1 MSVILYRMRS
11 AIWNKIWSDLWTH
24 KVRTLLAVLSI
35 AAGVFALGAILGM
48 IDQLIPNLNRVHGSI
63 QPANIIMILQNR
75 INQDTADRFK
85 NIKGVT
91 DLEVLNE
98 LPIRYRLRPDQAW
111 QPGMLTM
118 RADYEEQKFNLLQLK
133 GGEWPQRNN
142 LGLDMRAFDHLG
154 LKFGDRVIFE
164 LDGSDRALTITGK
177 IRHHFITSPDF
188 GSDAHFFVEAKSLE
202 RFGIPEGEFNQLLV
216 RIEPYSEDFAHQVA
230 SEIKERLGKEG
241 VGVDITYYSQPDEH
255 WAKGFFD
262 GLNLILQLLAGV
274 SLFMSVVLVYN
285 TLSALINEQ
294 TNQIGI
300 MKAVGGRTQVIVKV
314 YLSGVLVYGLLAL
327 FVSLPLG
334 GWAAFN
340 AARYFLG
347 IFNINHHTFQFS
359 SQVMLTQVATA
370 VGVPLVAALLPVF
383 RGASL
388 SVREAIASYGLGGSF
403 GTNPL
408 DRLVERLGRRFLSA
422 PNAMALSNMFRR
434 KGRLGLTQLVLIT
447 AGTLFLIVMTLSNSI
462 TLTVN
467 NELGRR
473 GYQALL
479 IFEDNQR
486 INRIVRMAELLPGV
500 EKAEGRF
507 NQSVSLLKSGQRTK
521 EAGVGARLIGIPD
534 GSKMYRP
541 LIVAG
546 RWLQPGDNRVI
557 VLNAE
562 TAAENKIRLGEMV
575 TLDLGYLGDQ
585 QWQVVGLYRTLAVVP
600 VPDTIYAPQAAI
612 FSATPKYNTG
622 RELLVRTRS
631 QDAAS
636 TQATIIQLREMFE
649 QHHWEIDETQTIH
662 EDRRFFDNFF
672 AQYIPMLMAL
682 AVIMAIVGGIALM
695 GALFISVAERTKEI
709 GVLRAIGA
717 KTPVIMGMLILEG
730 VLQGGISWL
739 VAAPLSFVLGQPL
752 AVLMGKAMFDIAL
765 DYQYHLGAML
775 IWLVTVVVISIL
787 ASVLPARAATTIS
800 VRESLTYA

>member
-1 MSVILYRMRS
+1 MSVI
-11 AIWNKIWSDLWTH
+11 WNKVWADLWNH

-48 IDQLIPNLNRVHGSI
+48 IDQLIPNLNRVHASV

-91 DLEVLNE
+91 GLEVLNE

-118 RADYEEQKFNLLQLK
+118 RADYEDQKFNLLQLK
-133 GGEWPQRNN
+133 EGEWPQRNN

-154 LKFGDRVIFE
+154 LKFGDRVILE
-164 LDGSDRALTITGK
+164 LDGSDRALAITGK

-188 GSDAHFFVEAKSLE
+188 GSDAHFFVEAKGLE
-202 RFGIPEGEFNQLLV
+202 RFGIPAGEFNQLLV
-216 RIEPYSEDFAHQVA
+216 RIEPYSEDFAQQVA

-241 VGVDITYYSQPDEH
+241 VGVDITYYSKPNEH
-255 WAKGFFD
+255 WAKRFFD

-274 SLFMSVVLVYN
+274 SLFMSVLLVYN

-300 MKAVGGRTQVIVKV
+300 MKAVGGRTHVIVKV
-314 YLSGVLVYGLLAL
+314 YLAGVLAYGLLAL
-327 FVSLPLG
+327 LVSLPLG
-334 GWAAFN
+334 GWAAFH

-347 IFNINHHTFQFS
+347 IFNIHHNTFQFS
-359 SQVMLTQVATA
+359 SQVMLIQVATA
-370 VGVPLVAALLPVF
+370 VGVPLVVAFIPIF
-383 RGASL
+383 RGASI
-388 SVREAIASYGLGGSF
+388 SVREAIASYGLGSNF
-403 GTNPL
+403 GASHL

-434 KGRLGLTQLVLIT
+434 KGRLSLTQLVLVT
-447 AGTLFLIVMTLSNSI
+447 AGALFLMVMTLSNSI

-473 GYQALL
+473 NYQALL
-479 IFEDNQR
+479 IFEDNLR

-507 NQSVSLLKSGQRTK
+507 SQSVSLLKSGQRTK
-521 EAGVGARLIGIPD
+521 EAGVGTRLIGIPD
-534 GSKMYRP
+534 GSDMYRP

-546 RWLQPGDNRVI
+546 RWLQPGDNQVI
-557 VLNAE
+557 VINAE
-562 TAAENKIRLGEMV
+562 SAAENNIRLGEMV
-575 TLDLGYLGDQ
+575 TLDLGHLGHH
-585 QWQVVGLYRTLAVVP
+585 QWQVVGWYRTLAVVP
-600 VPDTIYAPQAAI
+600 ASDTIYAPQAAI
-612 FSATPKYNTG
+612 FSTTPRYNTG

-636 TQATIIQLREMFE
+636 TQAVIIQLREIFE
-649 QHHWEIDETQTIH
+649 EHHWEIDDIQTIH

-682 AVIMAIVGGIALM
+682 AVIMAIVGGIGLM
-695 GALFISVAERTKEI
+695 GSLFISVAERTKEI

-717 KTPVIMGMLILEG
+717 KTPLIMGMLILEG
-730 VLQGGISWL
+730 VLQGVISWL
-739 VAAPLSFVLGQPL
+739 VAVPLSFVLGQPL

-765 DYQYHLGAML
+765 DYQYNLGAML
-775 IWLVTVVVISIL
+775 TWLLTVVVIAIL
-787 ASVLPARAATTIS
+787 ASVMPARTATTIS